1 LKRIW
6 CATTNPG
13 KLREFRLGGSKA
25 GFDVEPLP
33 EMAAPDETGSTF
45 IENATIKALYYS
57 KFVLEP
63 VLVDDSGLAIDAL
76 GGSPGV
82 WSARYAGPD
91 ADDAANNRLVLERM
105 TGQSNRR
112 ARFVSVIALAEAG
125 KLLATFEGVIEGEL
139 LGDPRGSGGFGYDPL
154 FFYPPFNC
162 TLAEA
167 SPEQKL
173 QVSHRGQALAKLFTY
188 LREHRKD

>member
-1 LKRIW
+1 
-6 CATTNPG
+6 
-13 KLREFRLGGSKA
+13 
-25 GFDVEPLP
+25 
-33 EMAAPDETGSTF
+33 
-45 IENATIKALYYS
+45 
-57 KFVLEP
+57 
-63 VLVDDSGLAIDAL
+63 
-76 GGSPGV
+76 
-82 WSARYAGPD
+82 
-91 ADDAANNRLVLERM
+91 M